1 MLFFLHITCSCI
13 FHAFVSFLF
22 YLLVLCCDGTFLF
35 VSLSLSRIVCAWH
48 PSANPLRLGT
58 LFILGHLPL
67 ILLLFMFGSMMK
79 RPVRTFRRTFPNV
92 AFIRNAAS
100 FYQTFLILL
109 YPLSFTVGDKNLCEI
124 PVSCPTVI
132 IQEFHSNMHNFDTS
146 ISRFV
151 TQVRGTHI
159 VVTSKIVS
167 EILHILQVLHP
178 NYPTCPRLRTMSND
192 ELLSLFCETPSSWSE
207 RQNTSCSG
215 FAKDPRFLNMVM
227 TFVFHPLSYYNS
239 ITEPH
244 SCFLLSLIKDHSIDF
259 HFHFILSLIDVYR
272 DKMTSDKLIFP
283 STITRII
290 RYSFIPYPE
299 SSHFIV
305 ISAISVASV
314 R

>member
-1 MLFFLHITCSCI
+1 MHFSYICTLSFHLFCWVVI
-13 FHAFVSFLF
+13 
-22 YLLVLCCDGTFLF
+22 
-35 VSLSLSRIVCAWH
+35 VSLFLADSLHMAPKRKSAPSR
-48 PSANPLRLGT
+48 NPLHFRASSSDPTPLHVRFHDEKAYKDFSENFSRRGVHSKSHMVLWDFSNTT
-58 LFILGHLPL
+58 LLT
-67 ILLLFMFGSMMK
+67 
-79 RPVRTFRRTFPNV
+79 V
-92 AFIRNAAS
+92 IRS
-100 FYQTFLILL
+100 RGWE
-109 YPLSFTVGDKNLCEI
+109 SLCEI
-124 PVSCPTVI
+124 PMSCPTMI
-132 IQEFHSNMHNFDTS
+132 IQEFYSNMHRFDTS
-146 ISRFV
+146 IPQFAM
-151 TQVRGTHI
+151 QIQGT
-159 VVTSKIVS
+159 
-167 EILHILQVLHP
+167 
-178 NYPTCPRLRTMSND
+178 RLRIVPKD

-239 ITEPH
+239 IIEPH

-259 HFHFILSLIDVYR
+259 PFHFILSLIDVYK
-272 DKMTSDKLIFP
+272 DMMTSNKLIFP